1 MKPFLKREESLKEVL
16 IIGGDSKIG
25 THLRLY
31 FTRLGYSVTSTTRR
45 KLDSRS
51 SLSNYHL
58 DLSSDMVKL
67 PPHDFATAI
76 ICAGITEISHCEK
89 YPDASK
95 KINVQNTVKVIES
108 LVKRNTH
115 VIFLSSN
122 SVFDGSKQFYKYN
135 DEPSPKSKYGSYKL
149 LVESYSK
156 DLNFS
161 ILRLTKVLSY
171 NSSFIEK
178 WEKSLHLREKIIAYT
193 NHFISPVKI
202 ETVAEVISQIM
213 DAGIYESI
221 GIPPRAGRQQRI
233 FQLGADYEISYFDF
247 ALKHFEKN
255 ISALSLITG
264 KSDGKIFHNN
274 YNSLTTHLPTI
285 K

>member
-1 MKPFLKREESLKEVL
+1 MKPIVKREESLKEVL

-25 THLRLY
+25 RHLRLF
-31 FTRLGYSVTSTTRR
+31 FTALGYSVTTTTRR
-45 KLDSRS
+45 KLDSKRD
-51 SLSNYHL
+51 LSNLYL
-58 DLSSDMVKL
+58 DLSSDKLKL
-67 PPHDFATAI
+67 PPHDFAAAI
-76 ICAGITEISHCEK
+76 FCAGISEISYCEK
-89 YPDASK
+89 YPEASK
-95 KINVQNTVKVIES
+95 KINVQNTCKVIES

-135 DEPSPKSKYGSYKL
+135 DEPSPKSNYGIYKL
-149 LVESYSK
+149 LVENYSK

-178 WEKSLHLREKIIAYT
+178 WEKSWHQREKIVAYT
-193 NHFISPVKI
+193 NHFISPIKI
-202 ETVAEVISQIM
+202 ETVAEAISQIM
-213 DAGIYESI
+213 DASIHESI
-221 GIPPRAGRQQRI
+221 GMWGGQQRI

-247 ALKHFEKN
+247 ALKYFEKN

-264 KSDGKIFHNN
+264 RSDEKFFKNN